1 MSEATAKVLAPG
13 ALKSESAHLSSS
25 NAVRAERKYSD
36 HAVYEVVGAPII
48 FRIIRDSISQLIT
61 VEATSN
67 AGHIGRWQ
75 ITAYS
80 VGKENFTVGRFQL
93 RIGYSPFYFE
103 TRVYQRTFGMFTEF
117 ASMIIRPKVLRPGDI
132 PVTVSGAWQTVG
144 GVHYIGHSGEIE
156 PTLAS
161 TRYAFQN
168 SNIEVTVIERQ
179 FDKGVT
185 AQLLII
191 NEKGI
196 RSPVAIWDLNTKEP
210 ISTTLKLGQY
220 KVDAT
225 TNDEGFHLKF
235 LDKTLAVFPTEV
247 GYVGISRKRGGSGV
261 VTYLS
266 GDWTE
271 RGLNLD
277 RHFEL

>member
-13 ALKSESAHLSSS
+13 TLKSETAHLSSN
-25 NAVRAERKYSD
+25 NAVRAERKYLD
-36 HAVYEVVGAPII
+36 HATYEVVGAPIV
-48 FRIIRDSISQLIT
+48 FRILRDSISQLIT

-75 ITAYS
+75 ITAYGI
-80 VGKENFTVGRFQL
+80 GKESFNVGRFQL

-103 TRVYQRTFGMFTEF
+103 ARIYQRSFGMFSEF
-117 ASMIIRPKVLRPGDI
+117 ASLLIRPKVLRPGDI
-132 PVTVSGAWQTVG
+132 PVSVTGAWQTIG

-168 SNIEVTVIERQ
+168 SNIEVTVIERL

-191 NEKGI
+191 DDKGI
-196 RSPVAIWDLNTKEP
+196 RSPVAIWDLNAREP

-220 KVDAT
+220 TVEASS
-225 TNDEGFHLKF
+225 NDEGFHIKF

-247 GYVGISRKRGGSGV
+247 GYVGITRKKGGPGV

-277 RHFEL
+277 RHFAL